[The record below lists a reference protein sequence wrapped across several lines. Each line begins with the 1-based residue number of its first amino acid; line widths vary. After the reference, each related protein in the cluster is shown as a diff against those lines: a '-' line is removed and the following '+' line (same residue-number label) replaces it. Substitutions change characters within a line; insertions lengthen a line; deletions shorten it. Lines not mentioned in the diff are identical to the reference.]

1 MGVVIKATGTS
12 TSRSV
17 KSSIAHAS
25 IAAKECIR
33 SANIEVAD
41 IDVLINVGV
50 FRDDNMCEPSMA
62 ALIQKEIGLNPDYV
76 KFPTKKPAFSFDIM
90 NGACGAL
97 NAIQIASAALTSDG
111 AEHVLIV
118 SSDAHP
124 SNADAAD
131 FPYAAAGAAMLLA
144 KDDAPNRGFSRVS
157 TLDGPDGFPG
167 TAAFLDHHTMG
178 TGGRGALTVKRHPEY
193 AHWLLDFAA
202 ASALAY
208 AQDEAVDLSETL
220 LVTTRATP
228 TFGRDLARK
237 LGISAEHV
245 ATIPDFDGDPHS
257 SAVTLAYHASVAS
270 GQAARF
276 SQILFLAAG
285 AGLTSACALYR
296 A

>member
-1 MGVVIKATGTS
+1 MGVFIKATGTS

-17 KSSIAHAS
+17 KSSVAHAA

-33 SANIEVAD
+33 AANIEVGD

-62 ALIQKEIGLNPDYV
+62 ALVQKDIGLNPDYV
-76 KFPTKKPAFSFDIM
+76 KYPTKKPAFSFDVM

-97 NAIQIASAALTSDG
+97 NAIQIASAALVAGG
-111 AEHVLIV
+111 ADHVLVV

-124 SNADAAD
+124 SNGDVAG

-144 KDDAPNRGFSRVS
+144 RDDDEDRGFSRVA
-157 TLDGPDGFPG
+157 TLDGPDGFVG
-167 TAAFLDHHTMG
+167 TEAFLDHHTMG
-178 TGGRGALTVKRHPEY
+178 KEGRGALTVNRHPEY
-193 AHWLLDFAA
+193 GHWLLDFAA

-208 AQDEAVDLSETL
+208 AQDESLDLETLL

-228 TFGRDLARK
+228 TFGADLAKK
-237 LGISAEHV
+237 LMIPESHV
-245 ATIPDFDGDPHS
+245 ATIPDFEGDPHS
-257 SAVTLAYHASVAS
+257 SAITMAYHAAVAS

-276 SQILFLAAG
+276 PRILFLAAG